1 MARLNGVID
10 FVVFYFLVTALTLLV
25 VICFAQVVARY
36 VFGVSFSWA
45 EEVSICLMIWATW
58 AGASIAM
65 KRGNHLRVLIGVE
78 KMSEKTRLILQV
90 TLNSVGVIFLGLV
103 AFTSRTIIDG
113 MANATF
119 FSLSWVPLNTM
130 YVSVPVGCVLM
141 IYYTVRS
148 VAADWKVLRAQL
160 GKEG

>member
-1 MARLNGVID
+1 MARLNAVID

-65 KRGNHLRVLIGVE
+65 KQGKHLRVLIVVE

-103 AFTSRTIIDG
+103 AFTSRAIIDG

-141 IYYTVRS
+141 IYYIVRS